1 MTQLLKLQQE
11 GDEQLRINESL
22 RSLLMERTKIMAERE
37 RLIERLTK
45 SNEDLERFAYSA
57 SHDLRSPLQA
67 INSLS
72 LLIQGDL
79 EEQLHDEGRKH
90 LDMLRQ
96 RVKRMEKLLDDILTY
111 AHLEHTL
118 KSRPAETVSV
128 KVMIMEIIDILDP
141 ASEVRI
147 KTGDALSKINLPRMP
162 LQQVL
167 RNLIDNSIKHNDKT
181 ACTIDVNV
189 EENQECYI
197 FSVRDDGRGIEPQ
210 YYQRIFEMFQTLKPR
225 DRVEGSGM
233 GLALVKKILSYYNC
247 RITVESVPGQGAQF
261 RFDWP
266 KAVSQSAGGTRK
278 E

>member
-79 EEQLHDEGRKH
+79 EEQLHDESRKH

-96 RVKRMEKLLDDILTY
+96 SVKRMD
-111 AHLEHTL
+111 
-118 KSRPAETVSV
+118 
-128 KVMIMEIIDILDP
+128 
-141 ASEVRI
+141 
-147 KTGDALSKINLPRMP
+147 KI
-162 LQQVL
+162 
-167 RNLIDNSIKHNDKT
+167 
-181 ACTIDVNV
+181 A
-189 EENQECYI
+189 
-197 FSVRDDGRGIEPQ
+197 
-210 YYQRIFEMFQTLKPR
+210 
-225 DRVEGSGM
+225 
-233 GLALVKKILSYYNC
+233 A
-247 RITVESVPGQGAQF
+247 
-261 RFDWP
+261 
-266 KAVSQSAGGTRK
+266 
-278 E
+278 